1 MTPRKPEEAS
11 EEKLRSEMTGHHYD
25 LEVGEYVDG
34 TLAPARAAALEAHL
48 ATCARCQA
56 MAADFRTLR
65 HATSTLE
72 TLTPPPYVWTR
83 IATEMTS
90 ANAGRRAA
98 FAWLPADL
106 TWRSAVAAGV
116 MVAVLGAGSWLSW
129 RQVTRSG
136 EPNPVSHAQVVA
148 DDASAGGHVEAAEA
162 MQAQI
167 SSLQSIIRT
176 DSAILPEETKA
187 VFDAASSEIDD
198 AIGQPRAVLDQEP
211 SNQLARVSLFDAL
224 RSKLALLQEMIALIN
239 QMRQGNQDEAARI
252 VSGMQP

>member
-1 MTPRKPEEAS
+1 
-11 EEKLRSEMTGHHYD
+11 MTGHEYD
-25 LEVGEYVDG
+25 LEVGDYVDG
-34 TLAPARAAALEAHL
+34 TLAPARVAAFEAHL
-48 ATCARCQA
+48 ATCAHCQA
-56 MAADFRTLR
+56 MATDFRTLR
-65 HATSTLE
+65 HATAHLE
-72 TLTPPPYVWTR
+72 TLAPPPFVWTR
-83 IATEMTS
+83 VAAEITS
-90 ANAGRRAA
+90 THHRRG

-116 MVAVLGAGSWLSW
+116 LVAVLGAGSWLSW
-129 RQVTRSG
+129 RQVAHRG
-136 EPNPVSHAQVVA
+136 GARQVAEHVQVA
-148 DDASAGGHVEAAEA
+148 DEANAGGHVEAAEA

-176 DSAILPEETKA
+176 DSSILPAETKA